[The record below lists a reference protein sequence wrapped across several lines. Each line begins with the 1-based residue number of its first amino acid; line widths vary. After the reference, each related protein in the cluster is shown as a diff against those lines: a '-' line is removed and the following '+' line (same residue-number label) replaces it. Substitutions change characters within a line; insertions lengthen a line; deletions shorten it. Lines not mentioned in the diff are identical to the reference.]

1 MKKQWFMALALLM
14 CLCLL
19 TGCQTSEPEKF
30 TVKTAGTTGN
40 QNQQTAQSQP
50 AQEEEDN
57 YDPLAEE
64 DDYSGDL
71 DYWAGEIATPAPAT
85 ATPAPTVRSEHAGA
99 TPVPMDPI
107 DKPTPTAPPP
117 LQQFSYKTYDATKL
131 GLSFEAPTGWT
142 VVDTADDTYI
152 IQNPNAAVAYPAT
165 LTIHAEKVS
174 SQYSENDLKT
184 VIKNMLNAIGQAE
197 ELDEYSPSS
206 TASRSL
212 LGATGVYA
220 NYTGELNTGVEI
232 AGRVHAACVEK
243 VLYTVHITY
252 PREYTDGYKEQVY
265 DKLRDTIQITK

>member
-14 CLCLL
+14 CLFLL

-30 TVKTAGTTGN
+30 TVKTAGNTGT
-40 QNQQTAQSQP
+40 QTQQTAQSQP
-50 AQEEEDN
+50 AQEEDN

-71 DYWAGEIATPAPAT
+71 DYWQGEIATPAPAT

-107 DKPTPTAPPP
+107 DKPTPTAAPP

-165 LTIHAEKVS
+165 LTIRAEKVS

-220 NYTGELNTGVEI
+220 NYTGELDTGVEI
-232 AGRVHAACVEK
+232 AGRVHATCVEK

-252 PREYTDGYKEQVY
+252 PKEYTDGYKEQVY
-265 DKLRDTIQITK
+265 DKLRDTIQISK